1 MTNSELNW
9 SKWLEKSRF
18 DYMTEEQKQ
27 QTMNWLFSV
36 RNAVLSN
43 ANIKYNDVVIDIGT
57 GNGLLAFGAIEKIS
71 NQGRVIFSDKFE
83 DCVETCKSIAEEMD
97 ISKPHDFLLSDCCD
111 IKLPNNY
118 VDKALMRSVLVH
130 VLDKRQAFSEVYRIL
145 KPNGVFSAFEPV
157 IRSNTRCSELIS
169 ASDVSDYSDFKK
181 AEDEFMCSEFD
192 PLTNFDETTI
202 SKDLDEIGFSD
213 GVLDKQVVSSSYIV
227 QKGMV
232 ESWLTIPPSPGS
244 KTSKEKYLM
253 YFEEPKVNRYIS
265 ELQQVLENKTIT
277 IKSNVLYIKAIK

>member
-83 DCVETCKSIAEEMD
+83 DCVETCKSIAEEMN

-130 VLDKRQAFSEVYRIL
+130 VLDKMQAFSEIYRVL
-145 KPNGVFSAFEPV
+145 KPNGVFSAFEPI
-157 IRSNTRCSELIS
+157 IRSNTRCWELVSSRDI
-169 ASDVSDYSDFKK
+169 SDYSDFKN
-181 AEDEFMCSEFD
+181 AEDEFMSLETD

-202 SKDLDEIGFSD
+202 SRDLEEIGFSD
-213 GVLDKQVVSSSYIV
+213 GVLDKQVVASSYVV

-232 ESWLTIPPSPGS
+232 ESWLKIPPSPGT

-253 YFEEPKVNRYIS
+253 YFEEPKVDRYIS
-265 ELQQVLENKTIT
+265 ELQQALENKTIT

>member
-83 DCVETCKSIAEEMD
+83 DCVETCKSIAEEMN

-169 ASDVSDYSDFKK
+169 ESDVSDYSDFKK
-181 AEDEFMCSEFD
+181 AEDEFMSSEFD

-265 ELQQVLENKTIT
+265 ELQQALENKTIT
-277 IKSNVLYIKAIK
+277 IQSNVLYIKAIK

>member
-83 DCVETCKSIAEEMD
+83 DCVETCKSIAEEMN

-130 VLDKRQAFSEVYRIL
+130 VLDKKQAFSEIYRVL
-145 KPNGVFSAFEPV
+145 KPNGVFSAFEPI
-157 IRSNTRCSELIS
+157 IRSNTRCWELVSSRDI
-169 ASDVSDYSDFKK
+169 SDYSDFKN
-181 AEDEFMCSEFD
+181 AEDEFMSLETD

-202 SKDLDEIGFSD
+202 SRDLEEIGFSD
-213 GVLDKQVVSSSYIV
+213 GVLDKQVVASSYVV

-232 ESWLTIPPSPGS
+232 ESWLKIPPSPGT

-253 YFEEPKVNRYIS
+253 YFEEPKVDRYIS
-265 ELQQVLENKTIT
+265 ELQQALENKTIT